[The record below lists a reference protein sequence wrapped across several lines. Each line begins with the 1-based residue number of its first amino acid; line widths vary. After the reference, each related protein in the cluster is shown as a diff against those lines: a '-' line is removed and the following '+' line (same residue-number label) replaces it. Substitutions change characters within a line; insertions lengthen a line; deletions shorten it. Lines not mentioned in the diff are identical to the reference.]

1 MKKALSFAVALGLVA
16 GVATVA
22 SAAELIVNGD
32 ARLRGVYS
40 QNTNDIDGPTDHF
53 TGAPGDTP
61 AEQGQ
66 DTVQRM
72 DQRYRLN
79 VDVKINDDVKVNTRL
94 VLSNND
100 AFGAA
105 ADTALTHV
113 VDRANMVIKSLGG
126 TLTLGRQ
133 DASWGN
139 KFMGWGASVDR
150 IKYTTK
156 VGDMTLGGYLQKN
169 VEGNNAFGD
178 GDSDTW
184 GALAIGKAGDTTW
197 GVLLN
202 YAKLDTNAA
211 KLSGKDTGYLID
223 PFFTTKV
230 GPASVMGE
238 LVYKGGDSMENQ
250 DGDPMY
256 GGFVGASVDMAPV
269 TFKGLM
275 AYYKNN
281 EGAAPGGASRDCDND
296 FAPTLL
302 IGSCNETA
310 IIDFGGTTNPSGL
323 KAEADDST
331 YLIAAGVDFKANDK
345 LTLGAGIAYLMASE
359 YYGNNGNEDGTLF
372 EIDLTAKYALAK
384 NASYRIGVAYGMVD
398 GFSEKDDNIFVIG
411 NAVEVTW

>member
-16 GVATVA
+16 GVASVA
-22 SAAELIVNGD
+22 SAAELTINGD

-40 QNTNDIDGPTDHF
+40 QNTKDIDGPTDHF

-66 DTVQRM
+66 DTVQKM
-72 DQRYRLN
+72 DQRYRFNMDL
-79 VDVKINDDVKVNTRL
+79 KINDDVKVNTRL
-94 VLSNND
+94 VLADDTFGGPATD
-100 AFGAA
+100 AGMSFK
-105 ADTALTHV
+105 

-126 TLTLGRQ
+126 TMTLGRQ

-139 KFMGWGASVDR
+139 KFLGWGAGVDR

-169 VEGNNAFGD
+169 VEGDNAYGD

-202 YAKLDTNAA
+202 YAKLDTDAA
-211 KLSGKDTGYLID
+211 KNSGKDSGYLID
-223 PFFTTKV
+223 PYFTTKI
-230 GPASVMGE
+230 GAATVMGE
-238 LVYKGGDSMENQ
+238 LVYKGGDSMENR

-256 GGFVGASVDMAPV
+256 GGFVAASVDMAPV
-269 TFKGLM
+269 TVKGLM

-281 EGAAPGGASRDCDND
+281 EGDYAASTRDCDND
-296 FAPTLL
+296 FAPTLM
-302 IGSCNETA
+302 IGTCNETA
-310 IIDFGGTTNPSGL
+310 ILEFGGTTNPEQSV
-323 KAEADDST
+323 AQADDST
-331 YLIAAGVDFKANDK
+331 YLIAAAVDFKASDK

-359 YYGNNGNEDGTLF
+359 YYGNNGDEDGTLT
-372 EIDLTAKYALAK
+372 EIDLTAKYALAQ
-384 NASYRIGVAYGMVD
+384 NATYRIGVAYGMVD
-398 GFSEKDDNIFVIG
+398 AMSEKDDDIFVVG